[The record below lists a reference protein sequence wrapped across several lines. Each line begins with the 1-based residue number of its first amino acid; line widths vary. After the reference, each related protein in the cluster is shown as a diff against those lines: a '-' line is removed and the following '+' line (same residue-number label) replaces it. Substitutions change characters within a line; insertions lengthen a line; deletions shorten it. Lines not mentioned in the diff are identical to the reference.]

1 MYKQIIPIAFCGI
14 FMLSCSNKTAEN
26 NNKTARNN
34 SETVNVENIFKEN
47 DSEETG
53 QLILNGEVVCDETKI
68 GKVFAPFDAKCL
80 QLNVQTGDKVRKNQV
95 LAVLQGEMSEQLA
108 KEIKENEALLNV
120 SERKLQQS
128 RQMYNAGV
136 ISEKELAEIEQENAV
151 LKAEKQRLIKTSS
164 LYGISNSQ
172 NPTATPQNETSDS
185 PNATYYTLH
194 TTYITSPCDGYVV
207 SKNIFQGSFVNKEDE
222 NPMFVIADISSVWI
236 LADVYAKDIHK
247 IKENQLAT
255 VKITAFDDTVFNTKV
270 DCIYPVLEKECKT
283 LKIRLQIANKDKK
296 LRPGMFANVIL

>member
-14 FMLSCSNKTAEN
+14 FMLSCGNKTAEN
-26 NNKTARNN
+26 DNKTSESN
-34 SETVNVENIFKEN
+34 SETVNIKDIFKEN
-47 DSEETG
+47 GGENT
-53 QLILNGEVVCDETKI
+53 QKLILNGEVVCDETKM
-68 GKVFAPFDAKCL
+68 GKIFTPFDAKCL

-95 LAVLQGEMSEQLA
+95 LAILQGEMSEQLA
-108 KEIKENEALLNV
+108 KEIKENEALLSV
-120 SERKLQQS
+120 SVRKLQQC
-128 RQMYNAGV
+128 RQMYDAGV

-164 LYGISNSQ
+164 LYG
-172 NPTATPQNETSDS
+172 TSIK
-185 PNATYYTLH
+185 A
-194 TTYITSPCDGYVV
+194 PCDGYVV

-247 IKENQLAT
+247 IKENQPAT

-270 DCIYPVLEKECKT
+270 DCIYPVLEKESKT

>member
-1 MYKQIIPIAFCGI
+1 MYKQIISITFCGI
-14 FMLSCSNKTAEN
+14 FMLSCGNKTAEN
-26 NNKTARNN
+26 DTKAAENN

-47 DSEETG
+47 DGEDT
-53 QLILNGEVVCDETKI
+53 QKLILNGEVVCDETKM

-95 LAVLQGEMSEQLA
+95 LAILQGEMSEQLA
-108 KEIKENEALLNV
+108 KEIKENEALLSV
-120 SERKLQQS
+120 SERKLKQS
-128 RQMYNAGV
+128 RQMYDAGV
-136 ISEKELAEIEQENAV
+136 ISEKELAQTEQENAV
-151 LKAEKQRLIKTSS
+151 LKAEKQRLIKTNS
-164 LYGISNSQ
+164 LYG
-172 NPTATPQNETSDS
+172 TSIK
-185 PNATYYTLH
+185 A
-194 TTYITSPCDGYVV
+194 PCDGYVV

-247 IKENQLAT
+247 IKENQPAT
-255 VKITAFDDTVFNTKV
+255 VKITAFDDTVFCTKV
-270 DCIYPVLEKECKT
+270 DCIYPVLEKESKT